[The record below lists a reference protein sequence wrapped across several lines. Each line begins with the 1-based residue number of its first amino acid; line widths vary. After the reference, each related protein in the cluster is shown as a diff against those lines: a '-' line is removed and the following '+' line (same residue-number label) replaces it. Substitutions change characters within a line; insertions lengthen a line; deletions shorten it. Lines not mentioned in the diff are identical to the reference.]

1 MQYFVLHLIL
11 EAPTPEPL
19 HLKVEISDRM
29 QRRVLIS
36 SEDQTKAKWEHQF
49 TAGTTV
55 SVLARAETSLSELPE
70 PSERME
76 DRLSDT

>member
-1 MQYFVLHLIL
+1 MQCFVLYLIM

-29 QRRVLIS
+29 QRKVLIS
-36 SEDQTKAKWEHQF
+36 SEDQTNAKPDHQF
-49 TAGTTV
+49 KAGTTV
-55 SVLARAETSLSELPE
+55 LVLATAETSLAELPE